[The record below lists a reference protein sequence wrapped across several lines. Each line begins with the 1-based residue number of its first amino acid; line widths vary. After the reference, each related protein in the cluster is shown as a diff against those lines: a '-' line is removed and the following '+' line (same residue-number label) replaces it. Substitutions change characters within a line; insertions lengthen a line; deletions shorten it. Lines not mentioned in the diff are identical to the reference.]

1 VVQLER
7 RYAVVLAINW
17 LAAIFPGAVMV
28 LYAQSR
34 GLSLAGIGAYVAV
47 YGVTVALLD
56 LPTGNLAD
64 SVGRKRTALIGGAV
78 GILAR
83 VVLLISFSLPGFLV
97 YAVLWG
103 WRGR

>member
-1 VVQLER
+1 MTDTAHAQHDLHPLHRQVVQLER

-64 SVGRKRTALIGGAV
+64 SVGRKRTALIGGQWE
-78 GILAR
+78 
-83 VVLLISFSLPGFLV
+83 SWPGSCC
-97 YAVLWG
+97 
-103 WRGR
+103 